1 MFTRKRSRTLLWV
14 FRNRIDFMEGRDY
27 LVLYDYPE
35 RLVDWFLP
43 GFYYRVH
50 NCHDLIKYIHA
61 RFWDGRIRIGG
72 CLLLQLTKF
81 NIAKIIIE
89 GNLNDFRKTMYKFM
103 TVKKPEKLILKLIK
117 KAQKGYSPRELA
129 QQQDF

>member
-27 LVLYDYPE
+27 LVLFDYPE

-50 NCHDLIKYIHA
+50 NCHNLIKYIYA